1 MLISVL
7 SYRRFDQTAETV
19 VNYWTVSGGLVNIAR
34 VRWSP
39 NGPLSAQDAA
49 VAALEAA
56 LTELRRRSSREQ
68 PAAEFEDVPLPG
80 L

>member
-34 VRWSP
+34 IRWSP
-39 NGPLSAQDAA
+39 NGPMSAQDAA
-49 VAALEAA
+49 AAAMEVA
-56 LTELRRRSSREQ
+56 LTELRRRRPRGE